1 MTEIMTE
8 QQLARLC
15 CEGDRRAQGELYT
28 RYAARLLALCRR
40 YCQDPDDA
48 HDLMQDAVIRAVE
61 KMDGFTFRGQG
72 SLYAW
77 MSRIAVNMAVS
88 RLRRNKFLHISIDRA
103 ADMDIPDPPPEEVR
117 EIPKEVMLDMVAG
130 LPPVRRAVF
139 NMYCIDGYS
148 HKDIADM
155 LGITE
160 KGSASNLAKAR
171 NQLKQQITVYLKE
184 KE

>member
-1 MTEIMTE
+1 MTE
-8 QQLARLC
+8 QQLAQLC

-40 YCQDPDDA
+40 YCKDPEDA
-48 HDLMQDAVIRAVE
+48 HDIMQDAVIKAIGR
-61 KMDGFTFRGQG
+61 MDSFTFRGNG

-88 RLRRNKFLHISIDRA
+88 RLRKNRFLHLSIDRG
-103 ADMDIPDPPPEEVR
+103 ADADIPDPPPDEVMS
-117 EIPKEVMLDMVAG
+117 IPQDVMLDMVAG
-130 LPPVRRAVF
+130 LPPIRRAVF

-148 HKDIADM
+148 HREIADT

-171 NQLKQQITVYLKE
+171 NQLKKQITDYLKD

>member
-1 MTEIMTE
+1 MTE
-8 QQLARLC
+8 QELAQLC
-15 CEGDRRAQGELYT
+15 SQGDRRAQGELYK

-40 YCQDPDDA
+40 YCQDADDA

-61 KMDGFTFRGQG
+61 RMESFTFRGNG

-88 RLRRNKFLHISIDRA
+88 RIRRNRFLHISLDRTPA
-103 ADMDIPDPPPEEVR
+103 LDIPDPPAEEVST
-117 EIPKEVMLDMVAG
+117 IPKDVMLEMIGA
-130 LPPVRRAVF
+130 LPPMRRAVF

-148 HKDIADM
+148 HRDIADM

-171 NQLKQQITVYLKE
+171 KQLKQQVVTYLKDRE
-184 KE
+184 

>member
-1 MTEIMTE
+1 MTE
-8 QQLARLC
+8 QELAQLC
-15 CEGDRRAQGELYT
+15 CKGDRRAQAELYT

-40 YCQDPDDA
+40 YCKDPDDA
-48 HDLMQDAVIRAVE
+48 HDLMQDAVIKAIGR
-61 KMDGFTFRGQG
+61 MDMYTFRGSG

-88 RLRRNKFLHISIDRA
+88 RLRKNRLRFISIDRE
-103 ADMDIPDPPPEEVR
+103 DGIDIPDPPPEDVMT
-117 EIPKEVMLDMVAG
+117 IPKDVMLDMVAG
-130 LPPVRRAVF
+130 LPPMRRAIF

-148 HKDIADM
+148 HKEIADM

-171 NQLKQQITVYLKE
+171 NQLKRQITTYLKD